1 MKKLLNLIFFVFI
14 VFIFTSKLF
23 ASEEK
28 IKIGLLLPLIG
39 QNQEIGKSVLRSV
52 NLAINKIN
60 DPIIEIYPK
69 NNFDNPDDNI
79 KAAQELYD
87 QGVRI
92 FIGPIFDKNIKN
104 LEKFSDAIFI
114 TFSNKNKAI
123 QKNLIYAGVNAT
135 SQMATIKKFLE
146 DNDIKKTICL
156 IPETDFKE
164 EIKKGIS
171 QTKINLKKVFY
182 YDTKPTE
189 ITKRIEKITRYDVRK
204 QNLLDEIK
212 RVESSD
218 DPNKEKKIKN
228 LEKKDTLGK
237 LGFDSVIISDFDES
251 LKSVITSLIYT
262 DVSTKRVHFITLNQW
277 FDDSLLKE
285 ESSQNIYFP
294 SINKKNYDSFSNL
307 FFKKF
312 NSFPNQISFLSYD
325 LIGLV
330 YYLTKKNSL
339 ENIEKIFNQKN
350 VFKGKTGIF
359 EIKDKKISHV
369 LNFYKVENGKFKE
382 IF

>member
-14 VFIFTSKLF
+14 FFIFTNKLF
-23 ASEEK
+23 AFEEK
-28 IKIGLLLPLIG
+28 IKIGLLLPLSG
-39 QNQEIGKSVLRSV
+39 QNEDIGKSVLRAVS
-52 NLAINKIN
+52 LAINKID
-60 DPIIEIYPK
+60 DPVLEIYPK
-69 NNFDNPDDNI
+69 NNLDNSDDNI

-87 QGVRI
+87 QGIRI

-114 TFSNKNKAI
+114 TFSNKNKST

-135 SQMATIKKFLE
+135 SQMAAIKKFLE
-146 DNDIKKTICL
+146 DNDIAKTICL
-156 IPETDFKE
+156 IPEADFKE
-164 EIKKGIS
+164 EIKNGIS
-171 QTKINLKKVFY
+171 QTKINLKRIFY
-182 YDTKPTE
+182 YDTEPTG
-189 ITKRIEKITRYDVRK
+189 ITKRIEKITRYDIRK

-212 RVESSD
+212 RVENSD

-228 LEKKDTLGK
+228 LEKKDTIGK

-285 ESSQNIYFP
+285 DSSQNIYFP
-294 SINKKNYDSFSNL
+294 SIDKKNYDNFSKL

-312 NSFPNQISFLSYD
+312 KSYPNQISFLSYD
-325 LIGLV
+325 LVGLV
-330 YYLTKKNSL
+330 YYLKKKNSL
-339 ENIEKIFNQKN
+339 ENTNKIFDQKN
-350 VFKGKTGIF
+350 VFKGKAGVF
-359 EIKDKKISHV
+359 KIKDKKISHV
-369 LNFYKVENGKFKE
+369 LNFYKVENGKFIK

>member
-14 VFIFTSKLF
+14 IFIFSEKLF

-28 IKIGLLLPLIG
+28 IKIGLLVPLDG
-39 QNQEIGKSVLRSV
+39 QNKDIGKSVLRAV
-52 NLAINKIN
+52 NLAINKID
-60 DPIIEIYPK
+60 DPILEVYPK

-79 KAAQELYD
+79 KAAQDLYD

-92 FIGPIFDKNIKN
+92 FIGPIFDKNVKN
-104 LEKFSDAIFI
+104 LKKFNDAIFL
-114 TFSNKNKAI
+114 TFSNVNKKA
-123 QKNLIYAGVNAT
+123 QNNLIYAGVNAT
-135 SQMATIKKFLE
+135 SQIATIKKFLE
-146 DNDIKKTICL
+146 DNDLKKTICL
-156 IPETDFKE
+156 VPEADFKE

-171 QTKINLKKVFY
+171 QTKISLKKVFY
-182 YDTKPTE
+182 YDIEPTA

-218 DPNKEKKIKN
+218 DPNKEKRIKN

-262 DVSTKRVHFITLNQW
+262 DVNTKRVHFITLNQW

-285 ESSQNIYFP
+285 DSSQNIYFP

-312 NSFPNQISFLSYD
+312 NNYPNQISFLSYD
-325 LIGLV
+325 LVGLV

-339 ENIEKIFNQKN
+339 DDVDKIFNQKN
-350 VFKGKTGIF
+350 VFKGKMGIF
-359 EIKDKKISHV
+359 EIKDKKIRHV
-369 LNFYKVENGKFKE
+369 LNFYKVEKGKFIK

>member
-1 MKKLLNLIFFVFI
+1 MKKLLNLIFFVFV
-14 VFIFTSKLF
+14 VFIFTNKLF
-23 ASEEK
+23 ASEDK
-28 IKIGLLLPLIG
+28 IKVGLLLPLDG
-39 QNQEIGKSVLRSV
+39 QNQNIGKSVLRAVS
-52 NLAINKIN
+52 LAINKID
-60 DPIIEIYPK
+60 DPILEVYPK
-69 NNFDNPDDNI
+69 NNFDNPQDNI

-87 QGVRI
+87 KGVRI
-92 FIGPIFDKNIKN
+92 FIGPVFDKNIKN

-114 TFSNKNKAI
+114 TFSNKNKST
-123 QKNLIYAGVNAT
+123 QDNLIYAGVNAA
-135 SQMATIKKFLE
+135 SQMATIKKFLK

-156 IPETDFKE
+156 IPEADFKE
-164 EIKKGIS
+164 EIEKGIS

-182 YDTKPTE
+182 YDIEPTE

-212 RVESSD
+212 RVEKSD
-218 DPNKEKKIKN
+218 EPDKEKIIKN
-228 LEKKDTLGK
+228 LEKRDTMGK

-262 DVSTKRVHFITLNQW
+262 DVSTKRVYFITLNQW
-277 FDDSLLKE
+277 FDNTLLKE
-285 ESSQNIYFP
+285 DSSQNIYFP

-312 NSFPNQISFLSYD
+312 NYYPNQISFLSYD

-330 YYLTKKNSL
+330 YYLTQKNNL
-339 ENIEKIFNQKN
+339 DNINKIFDQKN
-350 VFKGKTGIF
+350 IFKGKTGIF
-359 EIKDKKISHV
+359 EIKDKKINHV
-369 LNFYKVENGKFKE
+369 LNFYKIENSKFIK

>member
-1 MKKLLNLIFFVFI
+1 MKKLLNLTFFIFVI
-14 VFIFTSKLF
+14 FIFTNKLF
-23 ASEEK
+23 AFEEK
-28 IKIGLLLPLIG
+28 IKIGLLLPLDG
-39 QNQEIGKSVLRSV
+39 QNHDIGKSVLRAV
-52 NLAINKIN
+52 NLAINKID
-60 DPIIEIYPK
+60 DPILGVYPK

-104 LEKFSDAIFI
+104 LKKFDDAIFI
-114 TFSNKNKAI
+114 TFSNKNKTT

-146 DNDIKKTICL
+146 DNDIEKTICL
-156 IPETDFKE
+156 IPESDFKE
-164 EIKKGIS
+164 EIEKGIS
-171 QTKINLKKVFY
+171 QTNINLKKVFY
-182 YDTKPTE
+182 YNMEPTE
-189 ITKRIEKITRYDVRK
+189 ITKRIEKITKYDVRK

-212 RVESSD
+212 RVENSD
-218 DPNKEKKIKN
+218 DPNKERKIKN
-228 LEKKDTLGK
+228 LEKRDTIGK

-262 DVSTKRVHFITLNQW
+262 DVSTKKVYFITLNQW

-285 ESSQNIYFP
+285 DSSQNIYFP
-294 SINKKNYDSFSNL
+294 SVNKKNYDSFSKL

-312 NSFPNQISFLSYD
+312 NHYPNQISFLSYD

-330 YYLTKKNSL
+330 YYLSKKKSL
-339 ENIEKIFNQKN
+339 ENIDKIFDQKN
-350 VFKGKTGIF
+350 IFKGKTGIF
-359 EIKDKKISHV
+359 EIKDKKINHV
-369 LNFYKVENGKFKE
+369 LNFYKIENGKFIK

>member
-14 VFIFTSKLF
+14 IFVLANKLY

-28 IKIGLLLPLIG
+28 IKVGLLLPLSG
-39 QNQEIGKSVLRSV
+39 QNQNIGKSVLRAV
-52 NLAINKIN
+52 NLAINKID
-60 DPIIEIYPK
+60 DPILEVYPK
-69 NNFDNPDDNI
+69 NNYDSPLENFN
-79 KAAQELYD
+79 ATEELYD
-87 QGVRI
+87 QGIRI

-114 TFSNKNKAI
+114 TFSNKIKNTK
-123 QKNLIYAGVNAT
+123 KNLIYAGVNAT
-135 SQMATIKKFLE
+135 SQINTIKKFLE
-146 DNDIKKTICL
+146 DKEIKKTICL
-156 IPETDFKE
+156 IPETDFKD

-171 QTKINLKKVFY
+171 QTNINLKKVFY
-182 YDTKPTE
+182 YKEEPTE
-189 ITKRIEKITRYDVRK
+189 ITKRIEKITKYSIRK

-212 RVESSD
+212 RVQNSN

-228 LEKKDTLGK
+228 LEKRDTLGK

-251 LKSVITSLIYT
+251 LKSVITSLVYT
-262 DVSTKRVHFITLNQW
+262 DVSSKRVYIITLNQW
-277 FDDSLLKE
+277 FDESLLKE

-294 SINKKNYDSFSNL
+294 SINKKNYDQFSDL

-312 NSFPNQISFLSYD
+312 NKYPNQISFLSYD

-330 YYLTKKNSL
+330 YYLAKGSDLESL
-339 ENIEKIFNQKN
+339 NKIFNQKN
-350 VFKGKTGIF
+350 IFKGKTGIF

-369 LNFYKVENGKFKE
+369 LNFYKVENGEFIE

>member
-28 IKIGLLLPLIG
+28 IKVGLLLPLNG

-52 NLAINKIN
+52 NLAINKID
-60 DPIIEIYPK
+60 DPILEIYPK
-69 NNFDNPDDNI
+69 NNFDNPDGNI
-79 KAAQELYD
+79 KAAQELYN

-92 FIGPIFDKNIKN
+92 FIGPIFDKNIKD
-104 LEKFSDAIFI
+104 LDKFSDAIFL
-114 TFSNKNKAI
+114 TFSNKNKSA

-146 DNDIKKTICL
+146 DNEIKKTICL
-156 IPETDFKE
+156 IPESDFKE

-212 RVESSD
+212 RIEESD
-218 DPNKEKKIKN
+218 DPNKENKIKN

-285 ESSQNIYFP
+285 DSSQNIYFP
-294 SINKKNYDSFSNL
+294 SINKKNYDNFSNL

-312 NSFPNQISFLSYD
+312 NSYPNQISFLSYD
-325 LIGLV
+325 LVGLV

-339 ENIEKIFNQKN
+339 DDVDKIFNQKN

-359 EIKDKKISHV
+359 EIKDKRISHI
-369 LNFYKVENGKFKE
+369 LNFYKVEKGKFIK

>member
-14 VFIFTSKLF
+14 IFNFSEKLF

-28 IKIGLLLPLIG
+28 IKIGLLLPLNG
-39 QNQEIGKSVLRSV
+39 QNQDIGKSVLRSV
-52 NLAINKIN
+52 NLAINKID
-60 DPIIEIYPK
+60 DPILEIYPK

-79 KAAQELYD
+79 KAAEELYN
-87 QGVRI
+87 QGIRI

-114 TFSNKNKAI
+114 TFSNKNKNN

-135 SQMATIKKFLE
+135 SQIATIKKFLE

-156 IPETDFKE
+156 IPEADFKE

-182 YDTKPTE
+182 YGIEPTE

-212 RVESSD
+212 RVENTD

-228 LEKKDTLGK
+228 LEKRDTLGK

-262 DVSTKRVHFITLNQW
+262 DVNTKRVHFITLNQW

-285 ESSQNIYFP
+285 DSSQNIYFP
-294 SINKKNYDSFSNL
+294 SINKKNYDNFSNL

-312 NSFPNQISFLSYD
+312 NSYPNQISFLSYD
-325 LIGLV
+325 LVGLV

-339 ENIEKIFNQKN
+339 DDVDKIFNQKN
-350 VFKGKTGIF
+350 VFKGKMGIF
-359 EIKDKKISHV
+359 EIKDKKIRHV
-369 LNFYKVENGKFKE
+369 LNFYKVEKGKFIK

>member
-14 VFIFTSKLF
+14 FFIFTNKLF
-23 ASEEK
+23 AFEEK
-28 IKIGLLLPLIG
+28 IKIGLLLPLSG
-39 QNQEIGKSVLRSV
+39 QNEDIGKSVLRAVS
-52 NLAINKIN
+52 LAINKID
-60 DPIIEIYPK
+60 DPVLEIYPK
-69 NNFDNPDDNI
+69 NNLDNSDDNI

-87 QGVRI
+87 QGIRI

-114 TFSNKNKAI
+114 TFSNKNKST

-135 SQMATIKKFLE
+135 SQMAAIKKFLE
-146 DNDIKKTICL
+146 DNDITKTICL
-156 IPETDFKE
+156 IPEADFKE
-164 EIKKGIS
+164 EIKNGIS
-171 QTKINLKKVFY
+171 QTKINLKRIFY
-182 YDTKPTE
+182 YDTEPTG

-212 RVESSD
+212 RVENSD

-228 LEKKDTLGK
+228 LEKKDTIGK

-285 ESSQNIYFP
+285 DSSQNIYFP
-294 SINKKNYDSFSNL
+294 SIDKKNYDNFSNL

-312 NSFPNQISFLSYD
+312 KSYPNQISFLSYD
-325 LIGLV
+325 LVGLV
-330 YYLTKKNSL
+330 YYLKKKNSL
-339 ENIEKIFNQKN
+339 ENTNKIFDQKN
-350 VFKGKTGIF
+350 VFKGKAGVF
-359 EIKDKKISHV
+359 KIKDKKISHV
-369 LNFYKVENGKFKE
+369 LNFYKVENGKFIK

>member
-14 VFIFTSKLF
+14 FFIFTNKLF
-23 ASEEK
+23 AFEEK
-28 IKIGLLLPLIG
+28 IKIGLLLPLSG
-39 QNQEIGKSVLRSV
+39 QNEDIGKSVLRAVS
-52 NLAINKIN
+52 LAINKID
-60 DPIIEIYPK
+60 DPVLEIYPK
-69 NNFDNPDDNI
+69 NNLDNSDNNI

-87 QGVRI
+87 QGIRI

-114 TFSNKNKAI
+114 TFSNKNKST

-135 SQMATIKKFLE
+135 SQMAAIKKFLE
-146 DNDIKKTICL
+146 DNDITKTICL
-156 IPETDFKE
+156 IPEADFKE
-164 EIKKGIS
+164 EIKNGIS
-171 QTKINLKKVFY
+171 QTKINLKRIFY
-182 YDTKPTE
+182 YDTEPTG
-189 ITKRIEKITRYDVRK
+189 ITKRIEKITRYDIRK

-212 RVESSD
+212 RVENSD

-228 LEKKDTLGK
+228 LEKKDTIGK

-285 ESSQNIYFP
+285 DSSQNIYFP
-294 SINKKNYDSFSNL
+294 SIDKKNYDNFSNL

-312 NSFPNQISFLSYD
+312 KSYPNQISFLSYD
-325 LIGLV
+325 LVGLV
-330 YYLTKKNSL
+330 YYLKKKNSL
-339 ENIEKIFNQKN
+339 ENTNKIFDQKN
-350 VFKGKTGIF
+350 VFKGKAGIF

-369 LNFYKVENGKFKE
+369 LNFYKVENGKFIK

>member
-14 VFIFTSKLF
+14 IFILTNKLF

-28 IKIGLLLPLIG
+28 IKVGLLLPLSG
-39 QNQEIGKSVLRSV
+39 QNQNIGKSVLRAV
-52 NLAINKIN
+52 NLAINKID
-60 DPIIEIYPK
+60 DPILEVYPK
-69 NNFDNPDDNI
+69 NNYDSPLENFN
-79 KAAQELYD
+79 ATEELYN
-87 QGVRI
+87 QGIRI

-114 TFSNKNKAI
+114 TFSNKIKNTK
-123 QKNLIYAGVNAT
+123 KNLIYAGVNAT
-135 SQMATIKKFLE
+135 SQINTIKKFLE
-146 DNDIKKTICL
+146 DKEVKKTICL
-156 IPETDFKE
+156 IPETSFKD

-171 QTKINLKKVFY
+171 QTNINLKKVFY
-182 YDTKPTE
+182 YNVEPTE
-189 ITKRIEKITRYDVRK
+189 ITKRIEKITKYSIRK

-212 RVESSD
+212 RLQNSN
-218 DPNKEKKIKN
+218 DPNKENKIKN
-228 LEKKDTLGK
+228 LEKRDTLGK

-251 LKSVITSLIYT
+251 LKSVITSLVYT
-262 DVSTKRVHFITLNQW
+262 DVSSERVYFITLNQW
-277 FDDSLLKE
+277 FDESLLKE

-294 SINKKNYDSFSNL
+294 SINKKNYDQFSDL

-312 NSFPNQISFLSYD
+312 NKYPNQISFLSYD

-330 YYLTKKNSL
+330 YYLAKGSDL
-339 ENIEKIFNQKN
+339 ENLNKIFNQKN
-350 VFKGKTGIF
+350 IFKGKTGIF

-369 LNFYKVENGKFKE
+369 LNFYKVENGKFIE

>member
-1 MKKLLNLIFFVFI
+1 MKKLLNLIFFVFT
-14 VFIFTSKLF
+14 VFIVSNKLF
-23 ASEEK
+23 AYEKK
-28 IKIGLLLPLIG
+28 IKIGLLLPLNG

-52 NLAINKIN
+52 NLAINKID
-60 DPIIEIYPK
+60 DPILEIYPK
-69 NNFDNPDDNI
+69 NNFDNPDDNV
-79 KAAQELYD
+79 KATQELYN

-92 FIGPIFDKNIKN
+92 FIGPVFDKNTKN

-114 TFSNKNKAI
+114 TFSNKNKST

-156 IPETDFKE
+156 IPESDFKE

-171 QTKINLKKVFY
+171 QTKINLKKVYFY
-182 YDTKPTE
+182 NTEPTE
-189 ITKRIEKITRYDVRK
+189 ITNRIEKITRYDVRK

-212 RVESSD
+212 RVENSD
-218 DPNKEKKIKN
+218 DLNKEKKIKN
-228 LEKKDTLGK
+228 LEKRDTLGK

-262 DVSTKRVHFITLNQW
+262 DVSTKRVYFITLNQW
-277 FDDSLLKE
+277 FDESLLKE
-285 ESSQNIYFP
+285 DSSQNIYFP
-294 SINKKNYDSFSNL
+294 SINKKNYENFSNL
-307 FFKKF
+307 FFRKF
-312 NSFPNQISFLSYD
+312 NSYPNQISFLSYD
-325 LIGLV
+325 LVGLV

-339 ENIEKIFNQKN
+339 NDLEKIFNQQN
-350 VFKGKTGIF
+350 IFKGKTGIF
-359 EIKDKKISHV
+359 EIKNKKINHV
-369 LNFYKVENGKFKE
+369 LNFYKVENGKFIK

>member
-1 MKKLLNLIFFVFI
+1 MKKLINLIFFVFI
-14 VFIFTSKLF
+14 IFIFNNNLF
-23 ASEEK
+23 AVEEK
-28 IKIGLLLPLIG
+28 IKIGLLLPLEG
-39 QNQEIGKSVLRSV
+39 KNQSVGKSVLRAV
-52 NLAINKIN
+52 NLAVNKID
-60 DPIIEIYPK
+60 DPTLEFYPK
-69 NNFDNPDDNI
+69 NNFDNPEDNI

-87 QGVRI
+87 KGIRV
-92 FIGPIFDKNIKN
+92 FIGPIFDKNTKN

-114 TFSNKNKAI
+114 TFSNKNKST

-135 SQMATIKKFLE
+135 SQIATIKKFLE
-146 DNDIKKTICL
+146 DNNIKKTICL
-156 IPETDFKE
+156 IPEADFNE

-182 YDTKPTE
+182 YNTEPTE
-189 ITKRIEKITRYDVRK
+189 ITKRIEKITRYKIRK

-212 RVESSD
+212 RIENSE
-218 DPNKEKKIKN
+218 DPNKERKIKN
-228 LEKKDTLGK
+228 LEKKDTIGK
-237 LGFDSVIISDFDES
+237 LGFDSVIITDFDES

-285 ESSQNIYFP
+285 DSSQNIYFP
-294 SINKKNYDSFSNL
+294 SINKKNYDNFSNL

-312 NSFPNQISFLSYD
+312 NSYPNQISFLSYD
-325 LIGLV
+325 LVGLV
-330 YYLTKKNSL
+330 YYLTKKNNL
-339 ENIEKIFNQKN
+339 KDLDKIFNQKN

-359 EIKDKKISHV
+359 EIKNKKISHV
-369 LNFYKVENGKFKE
+369 LSFYKVENGKFIK

>member
-1 MKKLLNLIFFVFI
+1 MKKLLNIIFFVFI
-14 VFIFTSKLF
+14 IYVLSGKVFAT
-23 ASEEK
+23 EEK
-28 IKIGLLLPLIG
+28 TKIGLLVPLDG
-39 QNQEIGKSVLRSV
+39 QSQNIGKSVLRAV
-52 NLAINKIN
+52 NLAINKID
-60 DPIIEIYPK
+60 DPSLEIYPK

-87 QGVRI
+87 QGIRI

-114 TFSNKNKAI
+114 TFSNKSKRNK
-123 QKNLIYAGVNAT
+123 KNLIYAGVNAT
-135 SQMATIKKFLE
+135 SQMATIKKFLD

-156 IPETDFKE
+156 IPESDFKE
-164 EIKKGIS
+164 EVKNGIS

-212 RVESSD
+212 RVENSD

-228 LEKKDTLGK
+228 LEKRDTLGK

-262 DVSTKRVHFITLNQW
+262 DVSTKKVYFITLNQW
-277 FDDSLLKE
+277 FDESLLKE

-294 SINKKNYDSFSNL
+294 SINKKNYDSFTNL
-307 FFKKF
+307 YFKKF
-312 NSFPNQISFLSYD
+312 NSYPNQISFLSYD
-325 LIGLV
+325 LVGLV
-330 YYLTKKNSL
+330 YYLTKKNNL
-339 ENIEKIFNQKN
+339 EDIDKIFNKTN

-359 EIKDKKISHV
+359 EIKNKKISHV
-369 LNFYKVENGKFKE
+369 LNFYKVENGKFIK

>member
-1 MKKLLNLIFFVFI
+1 MKKLVNLIFFVSI
-14 VFIFTSKLF
+14 VFIFTGKLF
-23 ASEEK
+23 ASDEK
-28 IKIGLLLPLIG
+28 IKVGLLLPLTG

-52 NLAINKIN
+52 NLAINKID
-60 DPIIEIYPK
+60 DPILEVYPK

-104 LEKFSDAIFI
+104 LKKFNDAIFI
-114 TFSNKNKAI
+114 TFSNKNKTT

-146 DNDIKKTICL
+146 DNEIKKTICL
-156 IPETDFKE
+156 IPESDFKE
-164 EIKKGIS
+164 EIEKGIS
-171 QTKINLKKVFY
+171 QTNINLKKVFY
-182 YDTKPTE
+182 YNMEPTE
-189 ITKRIEKITRYDVRK
+189 ITKRIEKITKYDVRK

-212 RVESSD
+212 RVENSD
-218 DPNKEKKIKN
+218 DPNKERKIKN
-228 LEKKDTLGK
+228 LEKRDTIGK

-262 DVSTKRVHFITLNQW
+262 DVSTKKVYFITLNQW

-285 ESSQNIYFP
+285 DSSQNIYFP
-294 SINKKNYDSFSNL
+294 SVNKKNYDSFSKL

-312 NSFPNQISFLSYD
+312 NNYPNQISFLSYD

-330 YYLTKKNSL
+330 YYLSKKNSL
-339 ENIEKIFNQKN
+339 ENIDKIFDQKN
-350 VFKGKTGIF
+350 IFKGKTGIF
-359 EIKDKKISHV
+359 EIKDKKINHV
-369 LNFYKVENGKFKE
+369 LNFYKVENGKFIK

>member
-28 IKIGLLLPLIG
+28 IKIGLLLPLNG

-52 NLAINKIN
+52 NLAINKID
-60 DPIIEIYPK
+60 DPILEIYPK

-79 KAAQELYD
+79 KAAQELYN

-114 TFSNKNKAI
+114 TFSNKNKSI

-156 IPETDFKE
+156 IPEADFKE

-171 QTKINLKKVFY
+171 QTKINLKKFFIM
-182 YDTKPTE
+182 T
-189 ITKRIEKITRYDVRK
+189 
-204 QNLLDEIK
+204 QNQQ
-212 RVESSD
+212 R
-218 DPNKEKKIKN
+218 
-228 LEKKDTLGK
+228 
-237 LGFDSVIISDFDES
+237 
-251 LKSVITSLIYT
+251 
-262 DVSTKRVHFITLNQW
+262 
-277 FDDSLLKE
+277 LLKE
-285 ESSQNIYFP
+285 L
-294 SINKKNYDSFSNL
+294 KKL
-307 FFKKF
+307 
-312 NSFPNQISFLSYD
+312 Q
-325 LIGLV
+325 GMM
-330 YYLTKKNSL
+330 L
-339 ENIEKIFNQKN
+339 EN
-350 VFKGKTGIF
+350 KTYLM
-359 EIKDKKISHV
+359 K
-369 LNFYKVENGKFKE
+369 
-382 IF
+382 